1 VGFIDYLTKVIKK
14 YLEHI
19 TNRARNIEITK
30 TEYLSEKEAIDV
42 LFTFECGDAS
52 MCDTLTIPTINL
64 IKFHNKHNID
74 REKITMREWSRMCKR
89 AFKPTENEDEL
100 VCRLNPGHTP
110 FQDMVEAA
118 NERVLEKEKSLRKGI
133 IFGDWD
139 NLEKI
144 YEEENNMRKTIYD
157 VIIIDLP
164 DPKTIELG
172 RMYSKEFYRLC
183 YKHLRPGGAMVT
195 QAGSPYFATR
205 AFRCIDKTVAA
216 AGFETVQL
224 HNQILT
230 LGEWGWIMGV
240 KEGTNERVKA
250 HLHKLQFD
258 DIETHW
264 INNEA
269 MKLITSFGK
278 DYYGQE
284 VGKVE
289 VNKIHNPVL
298 YKYYLNGN
306 WDLY

>member
-1 VGFIDYLTKVIKK
+1 MGFIDYLTKVIKK

-157 VIIIDLP
+157 VIIID
-164 DPKTIELG
+164 K
-172 RMYSKEFYRLC
+172 KEDKVVEREESIV
-183 YKHLRPGGAMVT
+183 A
-195 QAGSPYFATR
+195 A
-205 AFRCIDKTVAA
+205 DKTEALSK
-216 AGFETVQL
+216 AGYYKVLEENDHDTKRFEAIITEL
-224 HNQILT
+224 YDYT
-230 LGEWGWIMGV
+230 S
-240 KEGTNERVKA
+240 
-250 HLHKLQFD
+250 
-258 DIETHW
+258 IE
-264 INNEA
+264 E
-269 MKLITSFGK
+269 
-278 DYYGQE
+278 E
-284 VGKVE
+284 
-289 VNKIHNPVL
+289 
-298 YKYYLNGN
+298 
-306 WDLY
+306 